1 MTEKYENIVM
11 LVHPLY
17 DLLFNHMN
25 YLTKN
30 GEITIDELNKAVKK
44 ILNNPRVKHQLVTTI
59 AEYKQEILKYK
70 ADPLTLVIIYLPT
83 VKETT
88 LDYIFNNISKDFI
101 PNFKKIFKERLVV
114 SNRFVIDEDLSKIP
128 LKKLSRNLKLIAFG
142 EYKNICVTDYL
153 NNLASQLEERGF
165 KTRSKILSRKSYSS
179 SSGRY
184 PGLDHKARFR
194 PLKRFVRKPI

>member
-44 ILNNPRVKHQLVTTI
+44 TLNNPRVKHQLVTTI

-70 ADPLTLVIIYLPT
+70 ADPSTLVIIYLPT

-101 PNFKKIFKERLVV
+101 PNFKKIFKERLIV

-128 LKKLSRNLKLIAFG
+128 LKKLSKNLKLTAFG

-153 NNLASQLEERGF
+153 NNLANQLEERGF

-184 PGLDHKARFR
+184 PGLDHNARFR